1 MKKLIFTALVILLSS
16 CVSTREKYL
25 SDFPDYADP
34 ATVGKRLTE
43 VFIAEPFSQYG
54 SPLRFS
60 EPRTQ
65 VTYPDVCAWLG
76 GLWLAK
82 SVGDTS
88 LTDALIEKMEP
99 LFGEMSYL
107 LPEANHVDNNVFG
120 AVPLEI
126 YIQRGGLRYADMGK
140 MYADAQWDIT
150 KCDNPTD
157 DELKWSSLGYSWQTR
172 FWLDDTFMITV
183 LQSQAAKAFKD
194 TRYIERA
201 AYEMEMYLDTLP
213 RPTGL
218 YDHGP
223 QSPFAWSRGNGWM
236 ALGMTEVLRNLPK
249 SSKHYDRIMT
259 GYQTMMNT
267 LLECQRESGM
277 WSQVVD
283 DATMWDESSGTAMF
297 TYAMIVGV
305 KHGWLKDEAF
315 AKAARKGWLA
325 LCKCIDEDGHVKYVC
340 EGTML
345 GFDSDHYRNRLPLTG
360 DVHGQAP
367 VIWCANALLN

>member
-1 MKKLIFTALVILLSS
+1 MKKILLVVSVVLISS
-16 CVSTREKYL
+16 CVSVEERYL

-34 ATVGKRLTE
+34 TVVGKRLTA

-65 VTYPDVCAWLG
+65 VTYPDVCAWVG
-76 GLWLAK
+76 GLWFARTT
-82 SVGDTS
+82 GDAE
-88 LTDALIEKMEP
+88 LTEGLIEKMQP
-99 LFGEMSYL
+99 LLGEHSFL
-107 LPEANHVDNNVFG
+107 LPKANHVDNSVFG

-126 YIQRGGLRYADMGK
+126 YLQTGDEKYMEMGRR
-140 MYADAQWDIT
+140 YADAQWDIT
-150 KCDNPTD
+150 SCDNPTA
-157 DELKWSSLGYSWQTR
+157 EEIRWSRLGYSWQTR
-172 FWLDDTFMITV
+172 LWLDDTFMITL
-183 LQSQAAKAFKD
+183 LQSQASKAFRDKK
-194 TRYIERA
+194 YIERS
-201 AYEMEMYLDTLP
+201 AYEMVMYLDTLP

-236 ALGMTEVLRNLPK
+236 ALGMTEVLRNLPR
-249 SSKHYDRIMT
+249 SSEYYDRIMK
-259 GYQTMMNT
+259 GYITMMNT
-267 LLECQRESGM
+267 LLECQRENGM

-283 DATMWDESSGTAMF
+283 DPTMWDESSGTAMF

-305 KHGWLKDEAF
+305 RHGWLKDEAF

-325 LCKCIDEDGHVKYVC
+325 LCDCIDEDGHVKYVC

-345 GFDSDHYRNRLPLTG
+345 GSDSEHYRNRLPLTG

-367 VIWCANALLN
+367 VIWCANALLD